1 MILDFLKNDANVE
14 KEEEVVESILDEET
28 AAERFAKEAEP
39 ENSGG
44 NSITDILDDCAKKA
58 NSFYRILAAKAKRG
72 IIPATAK
79 ETNKFNP
86 LFVGPTG
93 AGKTSII
100 STWARDRGYELITLN
115 MMGDALD
122 FLGVKT
128 INRDY
133 DLKVDDEGNT
143 KKVARVS
150 TIATQAFDPFLTGKT
165 KILFLDELNK
175 TNPRILQA
183 LYDLISFHTVQNG
196 DEVMYLPK
204 LLFTVGAMN
213 PSEYGGGGRDQL
225 DPALKARMQIVYVNY
240 DTKGLKEYMLKELNQ
255 DLEVIEAEIKD
266 IKDNGGSEEDAKDWL
281 DDYKIALG
289 KKDLLEIIFA
299 NPKSFTW
306 TNPQS
311 IADADEL
318 APVLVPRTFE
328 MALSNCDGTK
338 ADFLKKV
345 LKLCG
350 TDAAEMINNIL
361 AKYKDKDHKANLIWG
376 KDYSVKDD
384 DVENGVSA
392 EDDIIGTK
400 EEEEEAELNTNL
412 LKKLQKIRQGL

>member
-1 MILDFLKNDANVE
+1 MILDFLKNNSVDK

-28 AAERFAKEAEP
+28 AAQRFAKEAEP
-39 ENSGG
+39 EDLNGD
-44 NSITDILDDCAKKA
+44 SITDILDDCAKKA

-72 IIPATAK
+72 IITATAK

-93 AGKTSII
+93 VGKTSII

-133 DLKVDDEGNT
+133 ELKLDDEGNT

-150 TIATQAFDPFLTGKT
+150 TVATQAFDPFLTGKT

-196 DEVMYLPK
+196 DELMYLPK

-213 PSEYGGGGRDQL
+213 PSTYGGGRDQL

-255 DLEVIEAEIKD
+255 DIEVIEAEIKD
-266 IKDNGGSEEDAKDWL
+266 IKDSGGSEEDAKDWL
-281 DDYKIALG
+281 DDYKIAFCKWLG
-289 KKDLLEIIFA
+289 GIK
-299 NPKSFTW
+299 
-306 TNPQS
+306 
-311 IADADEL
+311 
-318 APVLVPRTFE
+318 
-328 MALSNCDGTK
+328 
-338 ADFLKKV
+338 
-345 LKLCG
+345 
-350 TDAAEMINNIL
+350 
-361 AKYKDKDHKANLIWG
+361 
-376 KDYSVKDD
+376 
-384 DVENGVSA
+384 
-392 EDDIIGTK
+392 
-400 EEEEEAELNTNL
+400 
-412 LKKLQKIRQGL
+412 